1 MANPLVLIETAK
13 GEILVELYEDR
24 VPETVANFL
33 RYVDEEF
40 YVGTLFHRVIKGFMV
55 QCGGIDNMMKEKPTH
70 GSIRNQAT
78 ADLRNLAGTLA
89 MARTQD
95 PHSAAA
101 QFFIN
106 TVDNAEPDHT
116 AETEEGYGYT
126 VFGEVV
132 EGMDVVKKIE
142 KVRTRSQGDF
152 DDVPV
157 DQIAIVG
164 TSRFE

>member
-55 QCGGIDNMMKEKPTH
+55 QCGGIDNMMKEKSTH

-106 TVDNAEPDHT
+106 TADNAELDHT
-116 AETEEGYGYT
+116 AETDEGFGYT

-142 KVRTRSQGDF
+142 KVRTRSLGDF

>member
-1 MANPLVLIETAK
+1 MANPLVLIETTK
-13 GEILVELYEDR
+13 GEILVELYEDK

-33 RYVDEEF
+33 RYVEEEF
-40 YVGTLFHRVIKGFMV
+40 YVGTLFHRVIKGFMI
-55 QCGGIDNMMKEKPTH
+55 QTGGIDNMMKEKPNH
-70 GSIRNQAT
+70 GPIPNQAT
-78 ADLRNLAGTLA
+78 AELKNAAGTLA
-89 MARTQD
+89 MARTLE
-95 PHSAAA
+95 PHSAAS

-106 TVDNAEPDHT
+106 TVDNPDLDHT
-116 AETEEGYGYT
+116 DDTEEGYGYC

-132 EGMDVVKKIE
+132 EGMDVVTKIE
-142 KVRTRSQGDF
+142 KARTRSLGDF

>member
-40 YVGTLFHRVIKGFMV
+40 YVGTLFHRVIKGFMI

-78 ADLRNLAGTLA
+78 VDLRNLAGTLA

-106 TVDNAEPDHT
+106 TVDNAELDHT

>member
-106 TVDNAEPDHT
+106 TVDNAELDHT

>member
-1 MANPLVLIETAK
+1 MANPLVLIETTK
-13 GEILVELYEDR
+13 GEILVELYEDK

-40 YVGTLFHRVIKGFMV
+40 YVGTLFHRVIKGFMI

-70 GSIRNQAT
+70 GAIRNQAS
-78 ADLRNLAGTLA
+78 ADRKNVIGTLA
-89 MARTQD
+89 MARTLD

-106 TVDNAEPDHT
+106 TADNSDLDHT
-116 AETEEGYGYT
+116 AETDEGYGYA

-142 KVRTRSQGDF
+142 KARTRSQGDF

>member
-40 YVGTLFHRVIKGFMV
+40 YVGTLFHRVIKGFMI

-106 TVDNAEPDHT
+106 TVDNAELDHT